1 MCEVSLV
8 GSATPEPVSAF
19 LNNRSQVRTPRT
31 EVSTNVFSLKTAV
44 KSVVPSGWETV
55 KGTWFKVENTKLTE

>member
-31 EVSTNVFSLKTAV
+31 EVSANVFSQKTAV
-44 KSVVPSGWETV
+44 KSAVPSCWEAV
-55 KGTWFKVENTKLTE
+55 KGTWFKVENIKLIE

>member
-31 EVSTNVFSLKTAV
+31 EVCVFSLKTAV
-44 KSVVPSGWETV
+44 KSAVPSCWEAV
-55 KGTWFKVENTKLTE
+55 KGTWFKVENIKLIE

>member
-8 GSATPEPVSAF
+8 GSATPEPVSVF
-19 LNNRSQVRTPRT
+19 LNNRSQVRTLRT

-44 KSVVPSGWETV
+44 KSVVPSGWDAV
-55 KGTWFKVENTKLTE
+55 KVHGLRWKI